1 MSWDEWDD
9 DYKDFGPYYDWD
21 DGDDDPYYDGD
32 DDPYFY
38 IPYDFPRITGLRSL
52 VPSITY
58 GKGQSYCR
66 QGRVRMVSIDRES
79 VGFSVSS
86 YVQGTRLYSCKAL
99 VDGHGKVY
107 YEDCDCPAHSNYS
120 GPCKHIIAT
129 LLKINQKNGESD
141 GGYGSSSY
149 GGSSYG
155 GGTSIYSKILSSSG
169 TGSSGL
175 SATQTP
181 SSKTQTSSSKQTN
194 GKPRR
199 QVETDTPPGYVGVEY
214 FEYDCNF
221 IAMPHKRFSFEKLKA
236 YAERYHGFIGNA
248 ESVFKQYDG
257 KRVWRAVTARG
268 EEAYVIRTGDSP
280 LIIKKSWIADDN
292 ARANFEKKNDSPAA
306 STQATKLAA
315 DPPPTPQPD
324 NVVDQSSV
332 NEPQVSD
339 RNVDKSETSKT
350 IDAMAIAEVFIW
362 FIVPLIC
369 IAIALWCFVEVM
381 TGDDIAYLAGTLLG
395 WFAALLLLGF
405 GRVKSD
411 TWTAAISVTFW
422 ILVAG
427 IILTG
432 LICWIVG

>member
-52 VPSITY
+52 VPSVTY

-66 QGRVRMVSIDRES
+66 QGRVRMISINRGS
-79 VGFSVSS
+79 AGFSVSS
-86 YVQGTRLYSCKAL
+86 YVQGTRLYSCEIL
-99 VDGHGKVY
+99 VDEHGEVY
-107 YEDCDCPAHSNYS
+107 YDHCDCPAHSSYS

-129 LLKINQKNGESD
+129 LLKINQKNGKSD
-141 GGYGSSSY
+141 GGYGGSSY
-149 GGSSYG
+149 GGSSYSG
-155 GGTSIYSKILSSSG
+155 GMSIYSKILSSSG

-181 SSKTQTSSSKQTN
+181 SSKTRASSSKQTN
-194 GKPRR
+194 AKPRR

-214 FEYDCNF
+214 FKYTCNF
-221 IAMPHKRFSFEKLKA
+221 IAMPHKHFSFEKLKA

-257 KRVWRAVTARG
+257 KRVWRAVTYRG

-292 ARANFEKKNDSPAA
+292 ARANSEKKTDSSAA
-306 STQATKLAA
+306 SAQPTKLAA
-315 DPPPTPQPD
+315 NPPPTPQPD
-324 NVVDQSSV
+324 NVVDQSPA
-332 NEPQVSD
+332 NEPQVAD
-339 RNVDKSETSKT
+339 QEHDNGGVNNFGH
-350 IDAMAIAEVFIW
+350 ILLW
-362 FIVPLIC
+362 LLLPLALGI
-369 IAIALWCFVEVM
+369 IAIWCFVEICITEIEM
-381 TGDDIAYLAGTLLG
+381 YMIGWTIGSFASALLFGIGKTKYQSLRGTLQVLMV
-395 WFAALLLLGF
+395 F
-405 GRVKSD
+405 S
-411 TWTAAISVTFW
+411 
-422 ILVAG
+422 
-427 IILTG
+427 IILLFG
-432 LICWIVG
+432 SFMWIFTVILGSY